1 MAFSRSVL
9 ERTESNCD
17 LLVWGVIDRL
27 ELFIPL
33 TKNVLCS
40 DNRFY
45 PKTLLRILVMD
56 GIHIWVYAISQKPSA
71 PSRGHALH

>member
-9 ERTESNCD
+9 ERKESNCD

-33 TKNVLCS
+33 TKNVL
-40 DNRFY
+40 
-45 PKTLLRILVMD
+45 
-56 GIHIWVYAISQKPSA
+56 
-71 PSRGHALH
+71 